1 MKKEAIRF
9 ILRWLV
15 ILAVLVPAV
24 YQQVYWFT
32 HGCINGGNIGPSLLW
47 FGILVVT
54 GFCAGYLMFPVKK
67 EGGSK

>member
-1 MKKEAIRF
+1 MKKETIRF

-15 ILAVLVPAV
+15 ILVIIVPAV

-32 HGCINGGNIGPSLLW
+32 HGCVNERNLVPGLMW
-47 FGILVVT
+47 FGILVAA